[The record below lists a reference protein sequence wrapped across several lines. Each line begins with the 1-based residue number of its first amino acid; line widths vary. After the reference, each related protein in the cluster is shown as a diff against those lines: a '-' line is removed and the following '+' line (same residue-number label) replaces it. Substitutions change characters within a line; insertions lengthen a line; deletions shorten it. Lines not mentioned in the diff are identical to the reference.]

1 MITRKDIYCL
11 LDTETY
17 GGASHPKGMYNL
29 GGYIFDRYQNTY
41 ASFNLLI
48 MENYDEIEKDDYAK
62 KNFHL
67 YEERLRTGEITA
79 ICTEDEAV
87 QMVDNLCNM
96 YGVKYMMAYNTAFD
110 FTKTKC
116 AKLIENRQFID
127 IYLMALQTITHK
139 KSYAE
144 FCRKNNFKSASGKSC
159 ATSAESVYA
168 YLINNPKYKEE
179 HTALE
184 DSKIEK
190 EIFLACLKMHKKF
203 SKNIHQFDCKS
214 GKCFPRWKTAQV
226 KRVIRQF

>member
-159 ATSAESVYA
+159 ATSAESVYVPA
-168 YLINNPKYKEE
+168 GSLNGND
-179 HTALE
+179 TFFQFVNDSFALPI
-184 DSKIEK
+184 K
-190 EIFLACLKMHKKF
+190 FLF
-203 SKNIHQFDCKS
+203 VTKNDCAVSNVRFTTEPISAVISRGKS
-214 GKCFPRWKTAQV
+214 VP
-226 KRVIRQF
+226 